1 MSSSFRVF
9 PKKTTTKTP
18 HFKYKLMSVCCV
30 NDFYFVPLCL
40 DRCFVFVRNPKHLE
54 PLNDDDDG
62 SSLQF
67 CVCPRKPNGCV
78 CEKEWSIRLSKEE
91 IAKFPDHGLFQ
102 RTNELNG
109 NVERGVNNK
118 RSPYDHTTLPPEI
131 ERLDPGHVL
140 RIIYVNLETEELRRQ
155 FLERHRKFLQ

>member
-1 MSSSFRVF
+1 M
-9 PKKTTTKTP
+9 
-18 HFKYKLMSVCCV
+18 V
-30 NDFYFVPLCL
+30 NFGLQSAILTLLFTVAATYDDVIKDSLILKQDDGQP
-40 DRCFVFVRNPKHLE
+40 RSQERNPKHLE
-54 PLNDDDDG
+54 PPNDDDDG

>member
-1 MSSSFRVF
+1 MVNFGLQSAILTLLFTVA
-9 PKKTTTKTP
+9 TTYDDVVKDSLILKQYDGQP
-18 HFKYKLMSVCCV
+18 R
-30 NDFYFVPLCL
+30 NQE
-40 DRCFVFVRNPKHLE
+40 RNPKHLE

-67 CVCPRKPNGCV
+67 CVCPRKPSGCV